1 MWKFTKETAKFL
13 PPTTGKLCRIAAF
26 LAAAA
31 TPMSRK
37 ATNWKI
43 EIINVYHHI
52 LIYVINIRVIGMFN
66 ILVGTSICGWH
77 NLSSP
82 ENYIR
87 SIFCQANISNCE
99 MKALFA

>member
-31 TPMSRK
+31 TPISRK

-43 EIINVYHHI
+43 KSYNIP
-52 LIYVINIRVIGMFN
+52 IYEF
-66 ILVGTSICGWH
+66 
-77 NLSSP
+77 
-82 ENYIR
+82 
-87 SIFCQANISNCE
+87 
-99 MKALFA
+99 